1 MTLLDLL
8 LVLAGIALG
17 AVHVAQLVTV
27 AKGALLL
34 RRQRHQDRQ
43 PLRDAAAGAGALPG
57 VSALVPAMGDR
68 GAEDAATRRLV
79 TGLFAQGYPDLE
91 VIVVVD
97 SVGSSALET
106 WSENTRLQ
114 VVDPRPRGHVPTEHV
129 RAIFTSAERD
139 RLLIVDKRGSDHADA
154 LNAALNV
161 ASRPL
166 VLAIAPEAGL
176 GAGALIDAALPFA
189 LDASTTVSWTA
200 PTALDLAA
208 QPGNAD
214 TVVGGVDELR
224 RARRRL
230 ESLASRAATPSSM
243 PAPFV
248 MALFRRDALLRL
260 GGFEPYTS
268 EPETSLLRRLNT
280 SSLAQPGD
288 VDVQAPAARGWA
300 ALASDA
306 ASDTPLTRG
315 AALVEVIGWA
325 LVLIGLP
332 LDLVMWETV
341 FFFASAGLG
350 LGLCVSLATLLADV
364 VDGPATP
371 ALPTVVWYA
380 LLAAVEQIGPRQF
393 AAFSRLRAWA
403 SPQTSARLAE
413 PA

>member
-17 AVHVAQLVTV
+17 AVHVTQLVTV
-27 AKGALLL
+27 AKGALQL
-34 RRQRHQDRQ
+34 RRQRHLDRQ

-57 VSALVPAMGDR
+57 VSALVPAMGDA

-97 SVGSSALET
+97 SVASSALET
-106 WSENTRLQ
+106 WSESSRLQ
-114 VVDPRPRGHVPTEHV
+114 VADPRPRGHLPTEHV
-129 RAIFTSAERD
+129 RAIFTSADRD
-139 RLLIVDKRGSDHADA
+139 RLRIVDKRGSDHADA

-189 LDASTTVSWTA
+189 LDASTRVSWTA
-200 PTALDLAA
+200 PTPLDLAA
-208 QPGNAD
+208 QPGGSAD
-214 TVVGGVDELR
+214 PLIGGVDELR

-230 ESLASRAATPSSM
+230 ESLASQPATPSSM

-248 MALFRRDALLRL
+248 MALFRRDVLLRL

-268 EPETSLLRRLNT
+268 EPEASLLRRLNT
-280 SSLAQPGD
+280 PSFAQPGD
-288 VDVQAPAARGWA
+288 VDVRAPAARGWA
-300 ALASDA
+300 SLANDA

-315 AALVEVIGWA
+315 AALVEAIGWA

-332 LDLVMWETV
+332 LGLVMWQSL

-371 ALPTVVWYA
+371 SLPTVVWYV
-380 LLAAVEQIGPRQF
+380 LMAAVEQIGPRQF

-403 SPQTSARLAE
+403 SPQTSPQAA
-413 PA
+413 

>member
-17 AVHVAQLVTV
+17 AVHITELVTV
-27 AKGALLL
+27 AKGALQL
-34 RRQRHQDRQ
+34 RRLRHRDRQ

-57 VSALVPAMGDR
+57 VSALVPAMEDPAIGDTV
-68 GAEDAATRRLV
+68 TRRLV
-79 TGLFAQGYPDLE
+79 TALFAQGYPDLE

-97 SVGSSALET
+97 SAATPALET
-106 WSENTRLQ
+106 WSESTRLQ
-114 VVDPRPRGHVPTEHV
+114 VADPRPRGRVPTEHV
-129 RAIFTSAERD
+129 RAIFTSPDRD

-166 VLAIAPEAGL
+166 VLAVAPDADL

-200 PTALDLAA
+200 PTPLDLTARSGESVD
-208 QPGNAD
+208 PL
-214 TVVGGVDELR
+214 VGGVDELR

-260 GGFEPYTS
+260 GGFEPYTPA
-268 EPETSLLRRLNT
+268 PETSLLRRLNP
-280 SSLAQPGD
+280 SHLAQPGD
-288 VDVQAPAARGWA
+288 VEVHALAARSWQ
-300 ALASDA
+300 ALADDT
-306 ASDTPLTRG
+306 ASDTPLRRG
-315 AALVEVIGWA
+315 AALVEVIGWGLA
-325 LVLIGLP
+325 LVGLA
-332 LDLVMWETV
+332 LDLVTWQTT

-371 ALPTVVWYA
+371 SLPTVAWYA
-380 LLAAVEQIGPRQF
+380 LLAALEQIGPRQL

-403 SPQTSARLAE
+403 SPERSTA